1 MPRATTEERS
11 DRSGEEWTRTL
22 QRQKDIDTRWTDIWQ
37 TLSQYTSAGANTPMP
52 GDDNIA
58 YAEMSRITKD
68 LQDNGT
74 FRDMAVDQYLDRVYG
89 ARILGNPSST
99 KLVMAIKWAITPL
112 QLEASGALTLFRW
125 RYLDNAGRMQQSAKD
140 TVEASGR
147 IWYGATPSVVVTE
160 ATPQQEQHTD
170 GEPDDNMFLHPT
182 TCG

>member
-99 KLVMAIKWAITPL
+99 KLVMAIK
-112 QLEASGALTLFRW
+112 
-125 RYLDNAGRMQQSAKD
+125 
-140 TVEASGR
+140 
-147 IWYGATPSVVVTE
+147 
-160 ATPQQEQHTD
+160 
-170 GEPDDNMFLHPT
+170 
-182 TCG
+182 